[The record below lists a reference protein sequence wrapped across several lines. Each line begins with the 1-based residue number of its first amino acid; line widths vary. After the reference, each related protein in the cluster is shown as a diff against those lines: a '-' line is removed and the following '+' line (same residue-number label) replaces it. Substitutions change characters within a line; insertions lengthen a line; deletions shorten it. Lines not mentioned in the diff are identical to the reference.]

1 MERRT
6 VKTKTLRHEPF
17 LRLCKIIVLL
27 ALPILLISGCAT
39 TTQVV
44 LAPDPDGK
52 VGALDV
58 ATDKGSQ
65 TLNQAWQ
72 ATESDSMSAIPSEP
86 KTLNEKE
93 ARYAFRD
100 ALAAEPIQP
109 KPEQPKPVQ
118 PEQPM
123 QQKVV
128 QPEQPVQQKVVQPEP
143 VQPASFIVYFMSN
156 SSDLSKEAFSELSKV
171 LDAIKSRK
179 STEII
184 ISGHTDTVAS
194 SSYNRRLS
202 LKRAKAV
209 ADALVEK
216 GIDQQTLK
224 VTYHGKE
231 KLLVPT
237 PDGVPELKN
246 RRVEITVR

>member
-17 LRLCKIIVLL
+17 LRLCRIIVLL

-52 VGALDV
+52 VGALDI

-72 ATESDSMSAIPSEP
+72 ATESDSMSAVPSEP
-86 KTLNEKE
+86 KILNEKE
-93 ARYAFRD
+93 VRYAFRD
-100 ALAAEPIQP
+100 ALAAEPI
-109 KPEQPKPVQ
+109 QPKPVQ

-128 QPEQPVQQKVVQPEP
+128 QPEQPMQQKVVQPT
-143 VQPASFIVYFMSN
+143 SFIIYFMSN
-156 SSDLSKEAFSELSKV
+156 SSDLSEEAFSELSKA

-216 GIDQQTLK
+216 GIDRQTLK

-237 PDGVPELKN
+237 PDGVPDLRN